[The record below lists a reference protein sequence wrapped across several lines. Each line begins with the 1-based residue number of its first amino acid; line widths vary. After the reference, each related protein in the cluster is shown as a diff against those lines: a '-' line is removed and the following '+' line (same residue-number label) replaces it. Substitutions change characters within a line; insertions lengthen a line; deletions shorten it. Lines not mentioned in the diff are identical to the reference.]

1 MHQTIFQL
9 GRGWVLPC
17 ADLQLLWG
25 SVKRWRREQTAHCLK
40 LEQVRCQLQILDP
53 WHVILV
59 SDAGSNMG
67 FFASEVP
74 LVSKIV

>member
-1 MHQTIFQL
+1 MVHQTIFQV

-25 SVKRWRREQTAHCLK
+25 SVKHRRQEQTAHCLK

-53 WHVILV
+53 WH
-59 SDAGSNMG
+59 SS
-67 FFASEVP
+67 
-74 LVSKIV
+74 